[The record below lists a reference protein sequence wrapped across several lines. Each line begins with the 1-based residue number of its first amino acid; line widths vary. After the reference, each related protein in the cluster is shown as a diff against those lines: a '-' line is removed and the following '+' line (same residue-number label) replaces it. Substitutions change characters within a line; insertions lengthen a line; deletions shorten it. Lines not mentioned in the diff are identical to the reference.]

1 MNIHVSSEVVLQQWD
16 ISEYCVDVPVE
27 DRPVLDR
34 PTMIN
39 TWKGHFASVV
49 SIDIVEEKNLIISA
63 STDCCVSLW
72 TLEGRYIGT
81 VVLPYY
87 Q

>member
-1 MNIHVSSEVVLQQWD
+1 
-16 ISEYCVDVPVE
+16 
-27 DRPVLDR
+27 
-34 PTMIN
+34 MIN

-87 Q
+87 